1 MLDLL
6 KPRVKKLDQLLD
18 ELRPFL
24 VDDPEIDPSAAQ
36 KYLSSGEVR
45 SLLDTLA
52 SALETVEPFGEAT
65 IEATLRATAERAG
78 VKAAA
83 LIHATRVAVTG
94 RAVSAG
100 LFQVLV
106 LLGREC
112 VVRRLR
118 RILNYTP
125 AA

>member
-1 MLDLL
+1 MAFGGCRALTSDLSASL
-6 KPRVKKLDQLLD
+6 SNSGGG
-18 ELRPFL
+18 FAS
-24 VDDPEIDPSAAQ
+24 DPSAAQ

-78 VKAAA
+78 VKAAV